1 MGAGV
6 ETFPMTT
13 SRLSALLLLGMI
25 AGVLADVL
33 VPSEIL
39 RMGSRVLLVAY
50 LLAEWRRMAANA
62 KVMVGLAMG
71 LTVGAAVAGTAD
83 PGRVVASS
91 LDTGAFFATFFANQF
106 FLREAARTSPLVS
119 RCSTFFVNQSPGRR
133 YALLT
138 VGGYLF
144 GIILNIG
151 VLSLLGIMIKQRN
164 SLEAAGGN
172 EQVRDVRERR
182 MVLALLRGFSI
193 TPLASPL
200 SISLAVLLTALPSLH
215 WSSMLPLGMATG
227 LIVLSLG
234 WLQDKLQAPVHL
246 RHLARPVEPTR
257 DLAALAGVAGLV
269 LLVFLMALAFEA
281 LLGVPLSR
289 AMLVSTPLVG
299 LGWLARQYLGA
310 GIAKGCAETGRRVV
324 SQAAATFPVYRT
336 EIAILSS
343 AGFIGTL
350 FAAIV
355 PPETLGALIA
365 SPLVPP
371 LALPLLA
378 ILAVAGPALIGINPI
393 VSVTIIAS
401 ALRTAADLP
410 VPAESLALG
419 LITGWCLAIN
429 SSAMTASAMLL
440 GELVGK
446 SSKTIVL
453 GWNGVF
459 TLAALAALTAW
470 LTLLARFTQ

>member
-1 MGAGV
+1 MMA
-6 ETFPMTT
+6 P
-13 SRLSALLLLGMI
+13 RPSALLLLGMI
-25 AGVLADVL
+25 VCVLADVI
-33 VPSEIL
+33 VPAEFPRLGARIL
-39 RMGSRVLLVAY
+39 LIAF
-50 LLAEWRRMAANA
+50 LLAEWRKMALNA
-62 KVMVGLAMG
+62 KVMIGLAIG
-71 LTVGAAVAGTAD
+71 LTVSAALTGTAD
-83 PGRVVASS
+83 PARVLASS

-119 RCSTFFVNQSPGRR
+119 RCSTFFVNQPPGRR

-172 EQVRDVRERR
+172 REIRDIRERR

-200 SISLAVLLTALPSLH
+200 SISLAVLLTALPGLH
-215 WSSMLPLGMATG
+215 WSSMLPLGMLTG
-227 LIVLSLG
+227 AMVLALG
-234 WLQDKLQAPVHL
+234 WLQDRLQAPAHL
-246 RHLARPVEPTR
+246 RHLVPPTVPAR

-269 LLVFLMALAFEA
+269 LLVFLTALAFEYG
-281 LLGVPLSR
+281 LGAPLSR

-299 LGWLARQYLGA
+299 LGWLARQYLGG
-310 GIAKGCAETGRRVV
+310 GIASGTTQVARRVV
-324 SQAAATFPVYRT
+324 AQAGATFPAYRT

-350 FAAIV
+350 FSTMV
-355 PPETLGALIA
+355 PPETLGALIS
-365 SPLVPP
+365 SPLLPP
-371 LALPLLA
+371 LLLPVLA
-378 ILAVAGPALIGINPI
+378 IVAVTGPALVGINPI
-393 VSVTIIAS
+393 VSATIIAS
-401 ALRTAADLP
+401 ALSAAPSLP
-410 VPAESLALG
+410 LAAESLALG
-419 LITGWCLAIN
+419 LIAGWCLAIN

-446 SSKTIVL
+446 PATTIVL
-453 GWNGVF
+453 RWNGLF
-459 TLAALAALTAW
+459 TFAGFVALAGW
-470 LTLLARFTQ
+470 LTVLAGWFH